1 MKCYFESFFMFQFI
15 ICDKKKRKI
24 VKNRHTYIKN
34 FYIKDNLIEI
44 LK

>member
-1 MKCYFESFFMFQFI
+1 MKCYFEGFFMFQFI
-15 ICDKKKRKI
+15 ICVIKKRKI

-34 FYIKDNLIEI
+34 FYINNLIEI